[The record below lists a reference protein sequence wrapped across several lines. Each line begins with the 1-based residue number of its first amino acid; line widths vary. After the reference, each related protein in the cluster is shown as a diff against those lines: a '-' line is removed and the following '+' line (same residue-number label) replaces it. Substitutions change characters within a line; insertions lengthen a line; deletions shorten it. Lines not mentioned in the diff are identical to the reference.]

1 MMILYKRMYKKC
13 ILFYERKNFMKKA
26 IAIFLA
32 VVLLAGMSVPMT
44 VSGFFFGNE
53 EQPAFRLIVPENWE
67 METGDSR
74 TVDYVFAGTENH
86 VLTWSVS
93 PEDVAEVDQ
102 WGRVTA
108 LSVGTA
114 VITAQNSDGLTDSVE
129 LNVVLTSTKTENSL
143 RKVDYNLG
151 AVEESDLLQKVVTRY
166 ALDDENVPAE
176 VKNAESYAD
185 AQTAETKNGVMWE
198 ITDYGVLRTDENAE
212 NERDIEQRFMGDRY
226 FYSADTTDG
235 KVLAIFSDGENGIWT
250 VMAEGYT
257 HIEMVEL
264 NGTDKAAQMSA
275 ETQKYVARRGMV
287 SNAYY
292 IDGKWKPEE
301 SDNDG
306 LWTSMYGGG
315 ELMRY
320 AVLRDDPNA
329 TAAEIAEAKYTATR
343 SVEAVLFLTYI
354 SMREGT
360 VESYYRAQRNGSVV
374 DPETGKYYT
383 DEALL
388 VGGDYSQNI
397 PYDSP
402 AAKFDDMYSNYM
414 KWGTTSYIQDED
426 NLAIYNPEFWS
437 NNQLDPDANYAKRTR
452 LLEGFWARTYSFKG
466 ENNDFDAYAYWSHN
480 GDGTATGVSTKTY
493 GDGTDFLLHNENYR
507 GLKVNA
513 TGEIPERLWNN
524 LIGEGYEIDDIF
536 YKGDTSS
543 DEIIG
548 HLFLYKL
555 AYDILGPEDPELAG
569 LLEETMEKFAQHL
582 VDNSY
587 CMVDGS
593 GQPTTWAKFSR
604 TYMHNGQV
612 LGGAP
617 LNSMVLLC
625 AFKVAAYITGNQK
638 WEDEYRMAAL
648 DESYQFAE
656 IMTQQRERYQM
667 AILEYANSVSPILG
681 FILRPLVGTELFNTV
696 HRIIINY
703 SDEEMAMLA
712 FYLLFQ
718 LEDDEELLTYYREA
732 LDDWWFSIQY
742 SENALWYY
750 IYQLAYPN
758 EVKTDY
764 YGNNLVDTAQWV
776 LSRHPIDLR
785 RYLASNSRRDD
796 VQELDLDDVGIGGT
810 SELSFD
816 PNEYKPLFWESDNQ
830 IFKMVG
836 ILLGLG
842 KYEWKVAPADER
854 ALHKYNGS
862 TYEMDN
868 CHNIYEMEGS
878 TTYTLPYWM
887 GRYHGMLEA

>member
-1 MMILYKRMYKKC
+1 MKRFIAVILT
-13 ILFYERKNFMKKA
+13 
-26 IAIFLA
+26 
-32 VVLLAGMSVPMT
+32 VVLFAGMCLPATASA
-44 VSGFFFGNE
+44 FFFKKSE
-53 EQPAFRLIVPENWE
+53 PVLKLIVPENWE
-67 METGDSR
+67 MEIGDSR
-74 TVDYVFAGTENH
+74 TVDYAIDGTENH
-86 VLTWSVS
+86 VLTWSVE
-93 PEDVAEVDQ
+93 PENIAKVDQ

-108 LSVGTA
+108 LESGTA
-114 VITAQNSDGLTDSVE
+114 VVTAQNSDGLTDSVE
-129 LNVVLTSTKTENSL
+129 LSVVLLSTKTESAL
-143 RKVDYNLG
+143 RKVDYQLG
-151 AVEESDLLQKVVTRY
+151 AIEESDLLQKVVTRY
-166 ALDDENVPAE
+166 ALGDSAVPAN
-176 VKNAESYAD
+176 VSDESGYAN
-185 AQTAETKNGVMWE
+185 AQTAETKNGVKWE
-198 ITDYGVLRTDENAE
+198 ITDYGVLRTDANAA
-212 NERDIEQRFMGDRY
+212 NERDVEQRFMGDRY

-275 ETQKYVARRGMV
+275 TTQQYVARRGMV
-287 SNAYY
+287 SNAFY
-292 IDGKWKPEE
+292 IDGKWRPEE

-329 TAAEIAEAKYTATR
+329 TPEEIEAARQTATL
-343 SVEAVLFLTYI
+343 STEAVLFLTYI

-360 VESYYRAQRNGSVV
+360 VESYYRAQRNGSVT

-402 AAKFDDMYSNYM
+402 AKKFEKMYCDYM
-414 KWGTTSYIQDED
+414 LWGKTSYIQKDDHLEV
-426 NLAIYNPEFWS
+426 YNMEGWS
-437 NNQLDPDANYAKRTR
+437 NNQLDPNADYAKRTR
-452 LLEGFWARTYSFKG
+452 LLEGFWARTYSFKD
-466 ENNDFDAYAYWSHN
+466 ENSDFDAYAYWSHN

-507 GLKVNA
+507 GLEVNA
-513 TGEIPERLWNN
+513 TGEIPERLWND
-524 LIGEGYEIDDIF
+524 LIGSGYEIEDIF

-648 DESYQFAE
+648 DEQYQYAE

-703 SDEEMAMLA
+703 SDEEMAMLG

-718 LEDDEELLTYYREA
+718 LEDDEELLGYYREA
-732 LDDWWFSIQY
+732 LEDWWFSIQY

-764 YGNNLVDTAQWV
+764 YGNNLVETAQWV

-816 PNEYKPLFWESDNQ
+816 LTKKVPLFWNSDNN
-830 IFKMVG
+830 ILKLIGMV
-836 ILLGLG
+836 LALG
-842 KYEWKVAPADER
+842 KLEWAVAPADER
-854 ALHKYNGS
+854 SMHKYNGS

-868 CHNIYEMEGS
+868 NHNPFEMEGS

-887 GRYHGMLEA
+887 GRYHGMLSE

>member
-1 MMILYKRMYKKC
+1 MKR
-13 ILFYERKNFMKKA
+13 I
-26 IAIFLA
+26 IA
-32 VVLLAGMSVPMT
+32 VVLTMILLAGLCVP
-44 VSGFFFGNE
+44 VSASALFFKEENE
-53 EQPAFRLIVPENWE
+53 PALRLVVPENWE
-67 METGDSR
+67 MLEGDSR
-74 TVDYVFAGTENH
+74 TVDYSVDGTENR
-86 VLTWSVS
+86 VLTWSTEPS
-93 PEDVAEVDQ
+93 EVASVDR

-108 LSVGTA
+108 KKAGT
-114 VITAQNSDGLTDSVE
+114 VTVTAENKDGLSASA
-129 LNVVLTSTKTENSL
+129 VLTVVSENTKTDGEL
-143 RKVDYNLG
+143 KKVDYSLG
-151 AVEESDLLQKVVTRY
+151 AVEESDLLQKIVTRY
-166 ALDDENVPAE
+166 GKGDADVPEQVSDE
-176 VKNAESYAD
+176 SGYAA
-185 AQTAETKNGVMWE
+185 AQTAETKGGVKWE
-198 ITDYGVLRTDENAE
+198 ITEYGVLRTDEKAANV
-212 NERDIEQRFMGDRY
+212 RDVYQRFMGDRY

-250 VMAEGYT
+250 AMAEGYT
-257 HIEMVEL
+257 HIEMVRL
-264 NGTDKAAQMSA
+264 SGTDKAAQMSE

-287 SNAYY
+287 SNAYF
-292 IDGKWKPEE
+292 IDGEWKPEE

-320 AVLRDDPNA
+320 AVLRDDPDA
-329 TAAEIAEAKYTATR
+329 TPEEVEQARKTATL
-343 SVEAVLFLTYI
+343 STEAVLFLTYI

-360 VESYYRAQRNGSVV
+360 VESYYRVQRNGSVT

-388 VGGDYSQNI
+388 NGGDYSQNV

-402 AAKFDDMYSNYM
+402 AAKFEKMYSDYM
-414 KWGTTSYIQDED
+414 KWGKSSYIQDED
-426 NLAIYNPEFWS
+426 HLAIYNKEGWA
-437 NNQLDPDANYAKRTR
+437 NNQLEPDADYAKRTR
-452 LLEGFWARTYSFKG
+452 LLEGFWARTYSFKD
-466 ENNDFDAYAYWSHN
+466 ENDDFDAYAYWSHN

-493 GDGTDFLLHNENYR
+493 GDGSDFLLHNENYR

-513 TGEIPERLWNN
+513 TGEIPERLWND
-524 LIGEGYEIDDIF
+524 LIGEGYEIEDIF

-555 AYDILGPEDPELAG
+555 AYDILGPEDPELAA

-587 CMVDGS
+587 CLVDGS
-593 GQPTTWAKFSR
+593 GQPTTWGKFSR
-604 TYMHNGQV
+604 TYLHNGQN
-612 LGGAP
+612 LGGAA

-648 DESYQFAE
+648 DEGYQYAQV
-656 IMTQQRERYQM
+656 MTQQRERYQM
-667 AILEYANSVSPILG
+667 SILEYANNVSPVLG
-681 FILRPLVGTELFNTV
+681 FILRPIVGTELFNTV

-703 SDEEMAMLA
+703 SDEEMAMLG
-712 FYLLFQ
+712 FYILFQ
-718 LEDDEELLTYYREA
+718 LEDDEELLGYYREA
-732 LDDWWFSIQY
+732 LEGWWFSIQY

-758 EVKTDY
+758 EAKTDF
-764 YGNNLVDTAQWV
+764 YGNELVDTAQWV

-785 RYLASNSRRDD
+785 RYLASNSKRDD

-816 PNEYKPLFWESDNQ
+816 PNAYTPPFWNSDNQ
-830 IFKMVG
+830 ILRMVG
-836 ILLGLG
+836 IVLGLG
-842 KYEWKVAPADER
+842 KYQWKVAPADER